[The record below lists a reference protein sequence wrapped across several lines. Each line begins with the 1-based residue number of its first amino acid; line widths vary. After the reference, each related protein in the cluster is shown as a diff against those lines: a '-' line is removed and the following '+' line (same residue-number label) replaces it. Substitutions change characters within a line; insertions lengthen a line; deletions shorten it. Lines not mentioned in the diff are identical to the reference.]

1 VLPRSEKI
9 LDFKP
14 YRKTFFANEEN
25 EAPEAEGAE
34 PRDWSLVDEIP
45 SAIVLIAPTGEF
57 LYANQRA
64 LMALSIEIEPLSDV
78 DAIFEMLPSEGQPAS
93 LGALLPR
100 LMPGQEEKVVARLR
114 ANPGKEFLLELK
126 GSKQGDVFFATLS
139 VHESNPRDVLDLK
152 AVIASLRELGRSIPN
167 ASVLLYNRELRFML
181 AVGEALAEA
190 GYDPET
196 VKGKTLHEVIEDP
209 KTIAMLEPSYE
220 KALAGFA
227 TELMH
232 KSPSTGREYHTQF
245 LPIHNRD
252 DEVIAGA
259 VFTLDVTQYKQLERQ
274 FERQAAQ
281 LKLVNEDLEELAYIS
296 SHDLRAPLR
305 RLRQLVSWTR
315 EDLGDKLDTDI
326 EHYTDLMLE
335 RLGRLETFHDSLLSY
350 VRAGQ
355 RAEKP
360 QRVLLSALVWQ
371 VWRELGDPHA
381 FELRTHNVAEV
392 EIDVHAELLRDV
404 LRELLSNSIQHH
416 DSEYGLIEVGYVRE
430 EFEHLFIVRD
440 DGPGIPNA
448 YHDRVF
454 KVAERLA
461 FEGSESHRGLGIGLA
476 LVKRLVSVHGGAV
489 RIIPRPTSLRG
500 LSVEF
505 SLPVEF
511 NEDRT

>member
-1 VLPRSEKI
+1 M
-9 LDFKP
+9 DFKP
-14 YRKTFFANEEN
+14 YKKTIFAEEKSKKAVPAVN
-25 EAPEAEGAE
+25 E
-34 PRDWSLVDEIP
+34 PRDWSLLDEIP
-45 SAIVLIAPTGEF
+45 GAIILMAPTGEF

-64 LMALSIEIEPLSDV
+64 LVTLSIEIEPLADV
-78 DAIFEMLPSEGQPAS
+78 DNLFELLPSPEQASS

-100 LMPGQEEKVVARLR
+100 LMPGQEEKAIVRLR
-114 ANPGKEFLLELK
+114 ANPSKEFSLEIK
-126 GSKQGDVFFATLS
+126 GSKQGDVFFAALAI
-139 VHESNPRDVLDLK
+139 HESNPRDVLDLK

-167 ASVLLYNRELRFML
+167 CSVLLFNRELRFML
-181 AVGEALAEA
+181 AAGEALTEA
-190 GYDPET
+190 GYDPDAVT
-196 VKGKTLHEVIEDP
+196 GKTLHEVIEDP
-209 KTIAMLEPSYE
+209 KSIAMLEPNYE
-220 KALAGFA
+220 KALAGFS

-232 KSPSTGREYHTQF
+232 KSHITGREYHTQF

-252 DEVIAGA
+252 DDVIAGA
-259 VFTLDVTQYKQLERQ
+259 VFTLDVSRYKQLERQ
-274 FERQAAQ
+274 FARQAAQ

-315 EDLGDKLDTDI
+315 EDLGDKLDSDI

-360 QRVLLSALVWQ
+360 QRALLSALVWQ
-371 VWRELGDPHA
+371 IWRELGDPHE

-392 EIDVHAELLRDV
+392 EIEVHSELLRDV

-416 DSEYGLIEVGYVRE
+416 DSKYGLIEVGYVRE

-440 DGPGIPNA
+440 DGPGIPAA

-461 FEGSESHRGLGIGLA
+461 LEGSESHRGLGIGLA
-476 LVKRLVSVHGGAV
+476 LVKRLVSVHGGSV

-511 NEDRT
+511 NED